1 MPAYSL
7 NNILLVAAQRPDA
20 TAVAGYRAWRAA
32 GRQVRKG
39 EKGIAILAPC
49 LYKPDAAQSEAVDP
63 SAADAAA
70 DAGPAR
76 VLRGFRVVHV
86 FDLSQT
92 DGPDLPDDPQL
103 LTGPA
108 PEHLWDRL
116 AELVTDDGFALE
128 RGECH
133 GANGYTDYRN
143 RIVRVRDDVDPA
155 QAVKTLAHELGHIRA
170 DHENRF
176 ADQCRTSPR
185 CRGQTEVE
193 AESIAHLVTRAVGL
207 DTSGYSVAYL
217 AGWSAGDVELVRDT
231 ANRVIT
237 VALGVIRDAFE
248 SVGDRTPRA
257 PSAGATLAER
267 RAGAVRDHEA
277 RIDARARPATASHH
291 TSVGRAGF
299 DRPSARPPD
308 CEPNVRGRRWPDAN
322 PGALPA
328 RRPYD

>member
-1 MPAYSL
+1 MSSTEDGDAREQRRRDQLTDIHDKLTTAVADLANSDAWQHMLHIAAHMPAYSL
-7 NNILLVAAQRPDA
+7 NNILLIAVQRPDA
-20 TAVAGYRAWRAA
+20 TAVAGYRAWRGA

-49 LYKPDAAQSEAVDP
+49 LYKPDQAQPDQAQPEAVET
-63 SAADAAA
+63 ATADAAA

-116 AELVTDDGFALE
+116 AKLVTDDGFTLE
-128 RGECH
+128 RGDCH

-176 ADQCRTSPR
+176 ADQYRTSPR
-185 CRGQTEVE
+185 CRGQAEIE
-193 AESIAHLVTRAVGL
+193 AESIAHLVTRAAGL
-207 DTSGYSVAYL
+207 DTGAYSVPYL
-217 AGWSAGDVELVRDT
+217 AGWSGDDPAALRTAASRVLDVASRISAQLDDHRPAAPVVASAAVE
-231 ANRVIT
+231 
-237 VALGVIRDAFE
+237 
-248 SVGDRTPRA
+248 
-257 PSAGATLAER
+257 
-267 RAGAVRDHEA
+267 
-277 RIDARARPATASHH
+277 ARPAAQ
-291 TSVGRAGF
+291 
-299 DRPSARPPD
+299 RPPHAIA
-308 CEPNVRGRRWPDAN
+308 P
-322 PGALPA
+322 
-328 RRPYD
+328 